1 MKAERNARR
10 AQRGLSL
17 IEVSLAMIV
26 MGLGAMVLWQSAGG
40 ALIREGHDEARFNLD
55 RAKTAVLSFVAI
67 HGRFPCPAAQQ
78 NGLETCGAAGL
89 YFPHLT
95 VGVPEADAARLR
107 YEVSDAVKTENDA
120 AGTPSGAGNFH
131 VLMNNMPINLDS
143 APLAVSTSLSA
154 VGSGVNDGM
163 LDLCEALGQISDPAN
178 AGGGEVAYSITIQPD
193 DRLISDAWNPSERMR
208 SGSAAEVS
216 DYLAC
221 GPLVAVA
228 GRAQFNA
235 HLSAAIMNRAL
246 QDYRLQHQIG
256 YGTYVWDLAEGV
268 WSLANGMYASLVGW
282 AKVPQAASALAANLY
297 TNPTPHVANLARG
310 VASQIVAL
318 ASIAAKISNVMRFVN
333 NLGNFHEHLKY
344 TNFLVNEAQAIYSR
358 ATEHAIRGSS
368 SAYFLNAQG
377 IAAADYPTPA
387 PAPVESPI
395 AEGLL
400 LGAQQRANGFDYGGM
415 FGDLATLTNEVEDLS
430 LRNGGPRDT
439 QTELDG
445 NEALLGVLEQ
455 ERLDFAR
462 EVARAEAEAN
472 LTVEQRPQAPQGP
485 QEPTQ

>member
-78 NGLETCGAAGL
+78 NGQENCGAAGSF
-89 YFPHLT
+89 FPHLT
-95 VGVPEADAARLR
+95 VGVPEADAARLS
-107 YEVSDAVKTENDA
+107 YQVNGAVA
-120 AGTPSGAGNFH
+120 PAGAGDFR
-131 VLMNNMPINLDS
+131 VLMNNMPINLES

-154 VGSGVNDGM
+154 IQTGVNDGM

-178 AGGGEVAYSITIQPD
+178 ASGGGVAFSININPG
-193 DRLISDAWNPSERMR
+193 DRLISDAWNPPERTR
-208 SGSAAEVS
+208 TGSAAEVS

-235 HLSAAIMNRAL
+235 HLSAGIMNRAL

-297 TNPTPHVANLARG
+297 TNPTPHVANLAQG

-377 IAAADYPTPA
+377 TAAADYPRPA

-400 LGAQQRANGFDYGGM
+400 LGAQQRASGFDYGGM
-415 FGDLATLTNEVEDLS
+415 FGDLATLTTEVEDLS
-430 LRNGGPRDT
+430 LRSGGPRDT
-439 QTELDG
+439 QTALDG
-445 NEALLGVLEQ
+445 NEAMRRVLDQ

-462 EVARAEAEAN
+462 EVAKAEAKAN
-472 LTVEQRPQAPQGP
+472 LTVEQRPQAQQGP
-485 QEPTQ
+485 QEPTP